1 MGSSNLKKILIAT
14 IILIVLGL
22 AGCKYFV
29 GGNTK
34 GYEEA
39 IENVCDAIEKSD
51 MDKYS
56 ECMEKSYL
64 AYDSSQLETIKF
76 TEAAAITALKS
87 AYGDNLDIS
96 IDVTETNDLMKS
108 AKEKGEEQLEK
119 LITITGMAKD
129 EVDELYSIKY
139 NYKVKGSTSSTTG
152 DSIMMVVESDDKWY
166 VLDDV
171 AVTLYM
177 GIEG

>member
-1 MGSSNLKKILIAT
+1 MGNNNFKKILIA
-14 IILIVLGL
+14 IIVIVLGL
-22 AGCKYFV
+22 VGYKYFM

-39 IENVCDAIEKSD
+39 IENICDAIEESD

-56 ECMEKSYL
+56 ACMEKSYL

-76 TEAAAITALKS
+76 TEAAAITTLKNT
-87 AYGDNLDIS
+87 YGEDLDIK
-96 IDVTETNDLMKS
+96 IDVTEAIDLI
-108 AKEKGEEQLEK
+108 EKAESEEKIEK
-119 LITITGMAKD
+119 LISVTKMKKD

-139 NYKVKGSTSSTTG
+139 DYKVKGNISSTTG
-152 DSIMMVVESDDKWY
+152 DSFMMVVKSGDKWY
-166 VLDDV
+166 VLDDI

-177 GIEG
+177 RINQ